1 MRWTFALLTIVFA
14 GLMCGPQVVC
24 GQQMGSSSGGQ
35 SGMFGSRSLGSTLSA
50 GQGSFSGSSMGMGSQ
65 MGGQMG
71 SSGSSRGFGSSM
83 GGQSN
88 STSVGGQA
96 RRAGDFVGV
105 NAQQQAGR
113 GFVGAVQATGAA
125 GASQSNYGA
134 GISPIASFGSG
145 QGRMGQGSGMY
156 GAGRYGA
163 QGRSNASLIRTELSV
178 GFDAPAANSQKLSS
192 TLTQQLAGLPA
203 LHWRTPGQV
212 EIQGR
217 MAILRGVVATE
228 HDRDLAERVVR
239 LAPGVEQVQNQ
250 LVVASSAKSAKSPA
264 AASEGQA
271 ATPSAPADSSKGPAA
286 ANSQPAQQPAL
297 E

>member
-1 MRWTFALLTIVFA
+1 
-14 GLMCGPQVVC
+14 
-24 GQQMGSSSGGQ
+24 
-35 SGMFGSRSLGSTLSA
+35 
-50 GQGSFSGSSMGMGSQ
+50 
-65 MGGQMG
+65 
-71 SSGSSRGFGSSM
+71 M

-113 GFVGAVQATGAA
+113 GFVGAVQATGAPGA
-125 GASQSNYGA
+125 GQSNYGA
-134 GISPIASFGSG
+134 GISPITSVGSR
-145 QGRMGQGSGMY
+145 QGRTGQGSGM
-156 GAGRYGA
+156 YGA

>member
-1 MRWTFALLTIVFA
+1 M
-14 GLMCGPQVVC
+14 
-24 GQQMGSSSGGQ
+24 
-35 SGMFGSRSLGSTLSA
+35 
-50 GQGSFSGSSMGMGSQ
+50 
-65 MGGQMG
+65 
-71 SSGSSRGFGSSM
+71 
-83 GGQSN
+83 
-88 STSVGGQA
+88 
-96 RRAGDFVGV
+96 
-105 NAQQQAGR
+105 
-113 GFVGAVQATGAA
+113 
-125 GASQSNYGA
+125 
-134 GISPIASFGSG
+134 
-145 QGRMGQGSGMY
+145 
-156 GAGRYGA
+156 YGA

-250 LVVASSAKSAKSPA
+250 LVVASSAKTAKSPA
-264 AASEGQA
+264 AVSEGQ

-286 ANSQPAQQPAL
+286 ANSQPAEEPAL